1 MILNDRLGPT
11 NTNESLLL
19 GKTPFFMTASS
30 AITPDLLA
38 SAMTYTEFITLSKAL
53 LADRKTTSDDPH
65 YNTDR
70 ILELTDLNLHRI
82 SRLDRTTTLNPDL
95 IEAAKAVSGPWTW
108 LVLVESWC
116 GDVAQCLPVIKQI
129 ADLNPVI
136 ELKLLLRDKNVDVI
150 DAYRTNGGRSIPKLI
165 CLTTDTRTEL
175 GTWGPRPAVLQ
186 TLMNAW
192 KAEGIA
198 LDDLLEHVHGWY
210 AKDRT
215 QAVQAE
221 LLQLIQAWSAV

>member
-1 MILNDRLGPT
+1 
-11 NTNESLLL
+11 
-19 GKTPFFMTASS
+19 
-30 AITPDLLA
+30 
-38 SAMTYTEFITLSKAL
+38 MTYAEFSALAKTL

-95 IEAAKAVSGPWTW
+95 IDAAKAVAEPWTW

-116 GDVAQCLPVIKQI
+116 GDVAQCLPVINQI
-129 ADLNPVI
+129 AGLNPLI
-136 ELKLLLRDKNVDVI
+136 DLKLLLRDKNLAVI

-165 CLTTDTRTEL
+165 CLTTGTLTER
-175 GTWGPRPAVLQ
+175 GTWGPRPAALQ

-192 KAEGIA
+192 KAEEMPF
-198 LDDLLEHVHGWY
+198 DTLLEHVHIWY

-221 LLQLIQAWSAV
+221 LLTLMRTWNGTR